1 MRKGRENMKLQNVP
15 SIRTLLDTAP
25 QRFGDRTFIK
35 YRRGEETVEKSY
47 AAVRAD
53 SLAFC
58 RKIRHIS
65 ENRMH
70 IAIISKSCYEYIVC
84 LTGCLISGNVAVPVA
99 PETTAEDAAA
109 ILNDADV
116 TFVLYESAFCEKMK
130 TVKRLCPGV
139 RFTMDLGDAAD
150 FEEICRTYGED
161 GPYAALSEVRADPA
175 ACALI
180 IYISGTTGD
189 KKGVMLSQEALVANT
204 MFTPHGGVLTRAVT
218 QPDTVLSV
226 LPLYHIFCFT
236 TDYLGPLKNGYTMC
250 LNGDMRDLFQNLLLY
265 KPNTMRIVPMIAQ
278 ALLARIRAVAAQH
291 PELPPK
297 QAAALVTGG
306 NLDLMFSGGA
316 YLDPALARGFEAF
329 GIFLRQGYGMSEAG
343 CKITVPDEDTAVE
356 SVGRVMDI
364 VDVRI
369 RGGEIQVDTP
379 CRMLGY
385 YKRVPDT
392 AAAFTPDGWLRTG
405 DIGYLTEDRQL
416 FVTGRVKNL
425 IILSNGEN
433 VSPEGIEKRYQAY
446 PLVKEV
452 RVYAEKDTIA
462 AEVYPDFDYAAAQGV
477 TDIAAAL
484 EKITDEL
491 NVTAQPSH
499 TVARVVL
506 RNTPL
511 EKTSTGKIR
520 RNIA

>member
-1 MRKGRENMKLQNVP
+1 MKPQNIP
-15 SIRTLLDTAP
+15 SIRMLLDTAP
-25 QRFGDRTFIK
+25 QRFGDRTFIQ
-35 YRRGEETVEKSY
+35 YRRGEDIVQKSY

-58 RKIRHIS
+58 RRIRHIS
-65 ENRMH
+65 PGRNH
-70 IAIISKSCYEYIVC
+70 IAIISQSSYEYIVC
-84 LTGCLISGNVAVPVA
+84 LTGCIISGSVAVPVA
-99 PETTAEDAAA
+99 PESTAEDAAA

-116 TFVLYESAFCEKMK
+116 TFVLYDRTFAGKMEA
-130 TVKRLCPGV
+130 VKCLCPQITN
-139 RFTMDLGDAAD
+139 TMELGEAAD
-150 FEEICRTYGED
+150 FEALCRAYGED
-161 GPYAALSEVRADPA
+161 SPYAVLSEVDADPA

-180 IYISGTTGD
+180 IYTSGTTGD
-189 KKGVMLSQEALVANT
+189 KKGVMLSQNALIANT
-204 MFTPHGGVLTRAVT
+204 MFTPHGSVLTRAVT
-218 QPDTVLSV
+218 TPDVVLSV
-226 LPLYHIFCFT
+226 LPLYHILCFT
-236 TDYLGPLKNGYTMC
+236 TDYLGPLKNGYTIC
-250 LNGDMRDLFQNLLLY
+250 LNGDMRNLFQNLLLF

-297 QAAALVTGG
+297 EAAALVTGG

-369 RGGEIQVDTP
+369 RDGEIQVDTP

-385 YKRVPDT
+385 YKRDIDT
-392 AAAFTPDGWLRTG
+392 AAVFTADGWLKTG
-405 DIGYLTEDRQL
+405 DLGYLTEDRQL
-416 FVTGRVKNL
+416 FITGRVKNL

-433 VSPEGIEKRYQAY
+433 VSPEGIEKRYRAY

-462 AEVYPDFDYAAAQGV
+462 AEIYPDFEYAAQAGV
-477 TDIAAAL
+477 ADIPAAL
-484 EKITDEL
+484 EAVTDEL
-491 NVTAQPSH
+491 NCSAQPSH
-499 TVARVVL
+499 TVAKVIVRDM
-506 RNTPL
+506 PL
-511 EKTSTGKIR
+511 EKTATGKIKR
-520 RNIA
+520 GA